1 MILDCVHIMVNGDL
15 LHCTGTVWCGVVTL
29 FIMRAPRKISPFHL
43 HMERWYTH
51 HRPLHNLP
59 PLWQNFS
66 ASLKSNLTVLRM
78 CG

>member
-43 HMERWYTH
+43 HMERWYIYIIDHYIIYHLYGKTLAH
-51 HRPLHNLP
+51 H
-59 PLWQNFS
+59 
-66 ASLKSNLTVLRM
+66 
-78 CG
+78 